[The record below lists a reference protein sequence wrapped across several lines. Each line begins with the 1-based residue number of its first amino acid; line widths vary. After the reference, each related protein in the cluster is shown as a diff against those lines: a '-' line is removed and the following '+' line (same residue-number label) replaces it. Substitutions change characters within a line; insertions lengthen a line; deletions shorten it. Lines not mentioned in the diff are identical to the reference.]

1 MRPSVIGSW
10 EVSPIAVNIRQAAQM
25 IGRGC
30 STIYWLIA
38 SGDLEAIKSDN
49 RSLVI
54 VESLRAY
61 VERCPRVKITPRPK
75 RKPQHLRQAEIATAA
90 EIAPP
95 RKRGPPRRRE
105 PQRLRQAEIATAAV
119 DNA

>member
-49 RSLVI
+49 RTLVI

-61 VERCPRVKITPRPK
+61 VDRCPRVKITPRPK
-75 RKPQHLRQAEIATAA
+75 RKPQHLRKPAMLASPQPEP
-90 EIAPP
+90 PP
-95 RKRGPPRRRE
+95 RKRK
-105 PQRLRQAEIATAAV
+105 PQHLRQAEAATS
-119 DNA
+119 